1 MSAIDYEIKGV
12 MSGILVACFIL
23 VVIQGQKPQAKE
35 CVASLKDRYGNI
47 HEIRGVIHDGT

>member
-1 MSAIDYEIKGV
+1 MNDSNVNVTAV
-12 MSGILVACFIL
+12 FCGILVACFIL
-23 VVIQGQKPQAKE
+23 VIIQGQKPQAKE